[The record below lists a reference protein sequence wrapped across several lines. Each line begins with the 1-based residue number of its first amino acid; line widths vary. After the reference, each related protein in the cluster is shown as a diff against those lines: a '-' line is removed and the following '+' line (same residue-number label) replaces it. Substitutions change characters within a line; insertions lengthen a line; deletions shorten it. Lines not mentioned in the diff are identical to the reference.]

1 MNITFESLSLLK
13 TYTMNLVPFVVCPEC
28 FGVGTKEILVIL
40 DKPELNSKGNLILY
54 VRQVSPCGCC
64 RVDEQEIEQQLKI
77 PA

>member
-1 MNITFESLSLLK
+1 
-13 TYTMNLVPFVVCPEC
+13 MNLVPFVICPEC

-54 VRQVSPCGCC
+54 VKQVSSCGCC
-64 RVDEQEIEQQLKI
+64 RLDEPEIARQLKI

>member
-1 MNITFESLSLLK
+1 
-13 TYTMNLVPFVVCPEC
+13 MNLVPFVICPEC

-54 VRQVSPCGCC
+54 VKQVSLCGCC
-64 RVDEQEIEQQLKI
+64 RLYESENELQLRI